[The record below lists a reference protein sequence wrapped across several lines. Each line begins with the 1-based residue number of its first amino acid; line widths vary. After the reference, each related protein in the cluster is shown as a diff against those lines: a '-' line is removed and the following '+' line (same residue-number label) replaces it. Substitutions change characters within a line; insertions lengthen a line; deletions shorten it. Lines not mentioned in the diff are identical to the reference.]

1 MSRRDARD
9 VAFKLIFEFTFT
21 KENKDFLIDEYSLE
35 LNLDGDDM
43 SYIKEVYFGV
53 ISHYDELI
61 QDISKYAENFSVDR
75 IYKVDLALLL
85 LAIYEI
91 KYMEKIPYK
100 VSVNEAIGLAKK
112 YSTEKSVKYL
122 NGVLSNFAG
131 DRWKI

>member
-35 LNLDGDDM
+35 LNLDSDDM

-91 KYMEKIPYK
+91 KYMEKIPFK

>member
-61 QDISKYAENFSVDR
+61 QDISKYTENFSVDR

-91 KYMEKIPYK
+91 KYMEKIPFK

>member
-91 KYMEKIPYK
+91 KYMEKIPFK

>member
-91 KYMEKIPYK
+91 KYMEKIPFK
-100 VSVNEAIGLAKK
+100 VSVNEVIGLAKK

-131 DRWKI
+131 DR

>member
-9 VAFKLIFEFTFT
+9 TAFKLIFEYTFT
-21 KENKDFLIDEYSLE
+21 KEKKDFLIDEYSLE

-43 SYIKEVYFGV
+43 SYIKEIYFGI
-53 ISHYDELI
+53 ISHYEELI

-91 KYMEKIPYK
+91 KYMEKIPFK
-100 VSVNEAIGLAKK
+100 VSVNEVIGLAKK
-112 YSTEKSVKYL
+112 YSTEKSVKYI

>member
-91 KYMEKIPYK
+91 KYMEKIPFK
-100 VSVNEAIGLAKK
+100 VSVNEVIGLAKK

>member
-9 VAFKLIFEFTFT
+9 TAFKLIFEYTFT
-21 KENKDFLIDEYSLE
+21 KEKKDFLIDEYTLE

-43 SYIKEVYFGV
+43 SYIKEIYFGI
-53 ISHYDELI
+53 ISHYEELI

-91 KYMEKIPYK
+91 KYMEKIPFK
-100 VSVNEAIGLAKK
+100 VSVNEVIGLAKK
-112 YSTEKSVKYL
+112 YSTEKSVKYI

>member
-9 VAFKLIFEFTFT
+9 VSFKLIFEFTFT

-91 KYMEKIPYK
+91 KYMEKIPFK

>member
-91 KYMEKIPYK
+91 KYMEKIPFK

-112 YSTEKSVKYL
+112 YSTEQSVKYL